1 LAYLGEMLK
10 SQAKTNHQRNYKRRR
25 RAGQMAAK
33 PPREPRPIRMTPPTK
48 RVAQIKRWG
57 RLLKVNSTKL
67 RSAGRE
73 IIRGLNL
80 DSDLGMAEACRRYKE
95 HLDQRRAAKEAKA
108 KRKAETKLAPPRYSS
123 IYVEPPSD
131 DYWVMVKPK

>member
-1 LAYLGEMLK
+1 MLK
-10 SQAKTNHQRNYKRRR
+10 SQAKTDYQRDYKRRR
-25 RAGQMAAK
+25 RAGPPPKHVAK
-33 PPREPRPIRMTPPTK
+33 
-48 RVAQIKRWG
+48 IKRWG

-95 HLDQRRAAKEAKA
+95 HLDQRRVAKEAKA
-108 KRKAETKLAPPRYSS
+108 KRKAEAKLAPPRCSS
-123 IYVEPPSD
+123 FYVEAPSD